1 MTSGVLS
8 PGDFQAVR
16 APPLS
21 GPCQNP
27 PISFDR
33 AVNQKLSLPLVPNP
47 KLLHSNPG
55 LTSWLPFL
63 CRDQARLKL
72 NRVQKAT
79 DRVVGIEAQ
88 SGATITPTSCASS
101 GEMACLAWKWPISR
115 PHRRNARATD
125 SHFVTG

>member
-1 MTSGVLS
+1 MTSGVPS

-21 GPCQNP
+21 GLGQNP

-33 AVNQKLSLPLVPNP
+33 AVNQKLSLPLIPNP

-88 SGATITPTSCASS
+88 SGATITPTSCAST
-101 GEMACLAWKWPISR
+101 GEMAYLAWTSLTS
-115 PHRRNARATD
+115 PHHQRNTRTTK

>member
-1 MTSGVLS
+1 MNPARRLSLAEAAEDDQANISRHSCGRFDDFSSTFTWQFSGVS
-8 PGDFQAVR
+8 SA
-16 APPLS
+16 PLS

-33 AVNQKLSLPLVPNP
+33 AVNQKLSQPLVPNP

-79 DRVVGIEAQ
+79 DRVVGMEAQ
-88 SGATITPTSCASS
+88 TRAAP
-101 GEMACLAWKWPISR
+101 PQ
-115 PHRRNARATD
+115 AR
-125 SHFVTG
+125 